1 MSALYTTHGIFV
13 TSSHNQ
19 SKEMTPGTVLQFDQN
34 SPVFSVI
41 ICKVL
46 VHKIQQRECE
56 VLESHITI
64 CMRWE
69 NTKGISLCVLSNWQN
84 F

>member
-56 VLESHITI
+56 VL
-64 CMRWE
+64 
-69 NTKGISLCVLSNWQN
+69 
-84 F
+84 